1 MDFDPVSDYPLGS
14 RRPELV
20 RTPSGLGLD
29 ELTLDAV
36 RSGTLG
42 PEELRA
48 TPETLRR
55 QSAVALA
62 AGRTQLADNLARAAE
77 LATVPSA
84 TILEI
89 YTALRPHRSSAEELE
104 AWAARLETELEAP
117 LCAAFVREA
126 AAACAARGLL
136 GMSRSARRSERF
148 LSREQ
153 RELRRELLISPYPE
167 LGLVAMDGP
176 NDPEPSLAV
185 EEGRVVEMDGRRAE
199 DFDVIDRFVA
209 ANGLDLEVAA
219 EAAALGDDAIARRL
233 VDVDVPRAELV
244 RLSRGLT
251 PARLARVVSKLD
263 PVELMFALKKLR
275 ARRTPANQAHVT
287 NLKENPALLA
297 ADAAEAGA
305 RGFAE
310 VETTVG
316 VSRYAPL
323 NAIAILVG
331 SQTGRPGV
339 MTQCA
344 VEERRNLQ
352 LAIQGLVT
360 YAETLSVYGTEPVFV
375 DGDDTP
381 WSKAFLAS
389 AYASRGVKVRFTSG
403 GGSEALMGHA
413 QGYSMLYLEARCLA
427 AIRAAG
433 SQGVQNGSISC
444 VALVLSVPGGVREIL
459 AENVLA
465 AWLDL
470 EVASGNDAIASHS
483 PIRKTAK
490 LMGQFLPGTDF
501 VTSGYSVMP
510 KEDNTF
516 GGGNYD
522 ADDLEEWLTIQRDW
536 QVDAGIEPVA
546 EDDVL
551 AVRAKGARAVQAV
564 FAGLGFPPVT
574 DEEVEAATYGYA
586 SRDLPDRDR
595 AADVAAADRVLEEG
609 ISALDVVRELD
620 RAGFADVAEAVLA
633 MQRQRVSADYLQT
646 SAVIEPDGTV
656 RSAVS
661 DPNRYEG
668 PGTGYRL
675 EGERWELLQQLPY
688 VLDPAEKAVVR
699 WRRVCYSDNTHCDSR
714 DSVGRGS
721 GRRRPGVRRR
731 TARDDQRTPARR
743 RCCALLR
750 TASAKAA
757 ASRRLVRV
765 RRVSDVAFIGHDGA
779 KLSGSGVAIGL
790 AVEGHRGHPPRGSAA
805 ARQPRALR
813 DVAALLARVLPGDRV
828 GTPPPMRSAVRS
840 GRCRQSSTTSP
851 ARS

>member
-1 MDFDPVSDYPLGS
+1 M
-14 RRPELV
+14 
-20 RTPSGLGLD
+20 
-29 ELTLDAV
+29 
-36 RSGTLG
+36 
-42 PEELRA
+42 
-48 TPETLRR
+48 
-55 QSAVALA
+55 
-62 AGRTQLADNLARAAE
+62 
-77 LATVPSA
+77 
-84 TILEI
+84 
-89 YTALRPHRSSAEELE
+89 
-104 AWAARLETELEAP
+104 TE
-117 LCAAFVREA
+117 
-126 AAACAARGLL
+126 
-136 GMSRSARRSERF
+136 RRSERF
-148 LSREQ
+148 RAREA

-176 NDPEPSLAV
+176 NDPEPGLDLDG
-185 EEGRVVEMDGRRAE
+185 GRVVSMDGRPAE
-199 DFDVIDRFVA
+199 QFDVIDRFVA
-209 ANGLDLEVAA
+209 RYGLDLEVAA
-219 EAAALGDDAIARRL
+219 DAAKLTDDEIARRL
-233 VDVDVPRAELV
+233 IDVGVPRADLV

-251 PARLARVVSKLD
+251 PARLARVVSRLD

-275 ARRTPANQAHVT
+275 ARRAPANQAHVT

-297 ADAAEAGA
+297 ADAAEAAA

-310 VETTVG
+310 LETTVG

-323 NAIAILVG
+323 NAIALLVG

-444 VALVLSVPGGVREIL
+444 VALVLAVPGGVREIL

-483 PIRKTAK
+483 EIRKTAK

-501 VTSGYSVMP
+501 VTSGYSSMP
-510 KEDNTF
+510 REDNTF

-522 ADDLEEWLTIQRDW
+522 ADDLDEWLTMQRDW
-536 QVDAGIEPVA
+536 QVDAGIEPVT
-546 EDDVL
+546 EDEL
-551 AVRAKGARAVQAV
+551 LRVRAKAARAIQAV
-564 FAGLGFPPVT
+564 FAGLGFPAVS
-574 DEEVEAATYGYA
+574 DAEVEAATTGYS

-595 AADVAAADRVLEEG
+595 AADVAAADRVMEG
-609 ISALDVVRELD
+609 AVSALDVIRELD
-620 RAGFADVAEAVLA
+620 AAGFEDVAEAVLG

-646 SAVIEPDGTV
+646 SAVIDPDGTV

-675 EGERWELLQQLPY
+675 EGPRWELLQSLPY
-688 VLDPAEKAVVR
+688 VLDPSEQVSQNGGPSPVR
-699 WRRVCYSDNTHCDSR
+699 ETHVA
-714 DSVGRGS
+714 SVGDGS
-721 GRRRPGVRRR
+721 DEVVIAVGPAFGDGLRETINGLGHADVLRAVAEGVRAGGAEPRI
-731 TARDDQRTPARR
+731 
-743 RCCALLR
+743 
-750 TASAKAA
+750 
-757 ASRRLVRV
+757 VRV
-765 RRVSDVAFIGHDGA
+765 RRSSDVAFIGHDGA
-779 KLSGSGVAIGL
+779 CLSGSAI
-790 AVEGHRGHPPRGSAA
+790 AVGIQSKGTVVIHRADLQPLDNLELFGMSPLYTLESYRAMGRNAA
-805 ARQPRALR
+805 AYALGQSVGPVPTTLDNFARAKLIVR
-813 DVAALLARVLPGDRV
+813 TTLLHARETAVVVPGAAPVELELA
-828 GTPPPMRSAVRS
+828 
-840 GRCRQSSTTSP
+840 
-851 ARS
+851 

>member
-1 MDFDPVSDYPLGS
+1 
-14 RRPELV
+14 
-20 RTPSGLGLD
+20 
-29 ELTLDAV
+29 
-36 RSGTLG
+36 
-42 PEELRA
+42 
-48 TPETLRR
+48 
-55 QSAVALA
+55 
-62 AGRTQLADNLARAAE
+62 
-77 LATVPSA
+77 
-84 TILEI
+84 
-89 YTALRPHRSSAEELE
+89 
-104 AWAARLETELEAP
+104 
-117 LCAAFVREA
+117 
-126 AAACAARGLL
+126 
-136 GMSRSARRSERF
+136 MSLRRSERF
-148 LSREQ
+148 VAREQ

-176 NDPEPSLAV
+176 NDPEPSLVV
-185 EEGRVVEMDGRRAE
+185 EGGRVVELDGRRAD
-199 DFDVIDRFVA
+199 DFDVIDRFIA
-209 ANGLDLEVAA
+209 GYGLDLEVAA
-219 EAAALGDDAIARRL
+219 EAAGLEDDEIARRL
-233 VDVDVPRAELV
+233 VDVDVTREELV

-251 PARLARVVSKLD
+251 PARLARVVSRLD

-275 ARRTPANQAHVT
+275 ARRAPANQAHVT

-297 ADAAEAGA
+297 ADAAEAAA

-310 VETTVG
+310 LETTVG

-413 QGYSMLYLEARCLA
+413 EGRSMLYLEARCLA

-459 AENVLA
+459 AENVLG

-483 PIRKTAK
+483 EIRKTAK

-510 KEDNTF
+510 REDNTF

-522 ADDLEEWLTIQRDW
+522 GDDLEEWLTLQRDW

-546 EDDVL
+546 EDAVL
-551 AVRAKGARAVQAV
+551 AVRAKAARAIQAV

-574 DEEVEAATYGYA
+574 DREVERATYGYA

-595 AADVAAADRVLEEG
+595 AADVAAADRVLDGG

-620 RAGFADVAEAVLA
+620 AAGFTDVAEAVLG

-646 SAVIEPDGTV
+646 SAIIQPDGTV
-656 RSAVS
+656 CSAVS
-661 DPNRYEG
+661 DPNEYAG

-688 VLDPAEKAVVR
+688 VLDPREAASEVVSSVQATNPALVSEASDDVVIAVGPAFADGLRETINGLPHEEVLR
-699 WRRVCYSDNTHCDSR
+699 AVAD
-714 DSVGRGS
+714 
-721 GRRRPGVRRR
+721 GVREGG
-731 TARDDQRTPARR
+731 
-743 RCCALLR
+743 
-750 TASAKAA
+750 AA
-757 ASRRLVRV
+757 PRFVRV

-779 KLSGSGVAIGL
+779 KLSGSGVAVGL
-790 AVEGHRGHPPRGSAA
+790 QSKGTAVIHRADLQPLDNLELFGMSPLYSLDSYRAMGRNAA
-805 ARQPRALR
+805 AYALGHAVGPVPTTLDNFARAKLIVR
-813 DVAALLARVLPGDRV
+813 TTLLHARETAAAVPGAGPVELELA
-828 GTPPPMRSAVRS
+828 
-840 GRCRQSSTTSP
+840 
-851 ARS
+851 